1 MTIVGHSM
9 GGMLSARFA
18 ASFPDITER
27 AVIYDPIGLTDP
39 RYERPW
45 RSADDAYKATMAQ
58 TNDQREIS
66 ARSILAAVS
75 DIEGLRLSRRLAEYE
90 PVNDMDMRRRIAARL
105 LQAERYV
112 V

>member
-1 MTIVGHSM
+1 V
-9 GGMLSARFA
+9 
-18 ASFPDITER
+18 
-27 AVIYDPIGLTDP
+27 
-39 RYERPW
+39 
-45 RSADDAYKATMAQ
+45 
-58 TNDQREIS
+58 
-66 ARSILAAVS
+66 LAAVS

>member
-1 MTIVGHSM
+1 MRENSP
-9 GGMLSARFA
+9 GGARETNAAIFA
-18 ASFPDITER
+18 AVLLR
-27 AVIYDPIGLTDP
+27 
-39 RYERPW
+39 
-45 RSADDAYKATMAQ
+45 DAMA
-58 TNDQREIS
+58 RVEIS
-66 ARSILAAVS
+66 ARSVLAVVS